1 MFSATTASYLEAID
15 LHRWLRSRRSVRR
28 FKPSQ
33 VAAEVLERILQTA
46 TWAPNAH
53 NRQPWR
59 FVHLASTESRQKLVA
74 AMSADFER
82 VLRDEGKSEA
92 DIAAQLQRSRDRVL
106 EAPEA
111 ILLCLDTDALDKY
124 EDATRTHGEY
134 LMGVQSVA
142 LAGGQLLLAAHA
154 EGLAGVW
161 ICAPLFTP
169 IEVAKA
175 LELESNWQAQGLI
188 LLGYPA
194 KSSEPKPRVP
204 VPELKRI
211 L

>member
-1 MFSATTASYLEAID
+1 LVTPTLTPSE

-28 FKPSQ
+28 FRRD
-33 VAAEVLERILQTA
+33 EVPPETIARILETA

-59 FVHLASTESRQKLVA
+59 FVQLTSPESRRDLAA
-74 AMSADFER
+74 AMAAEFQKTLQAGGLSADE
-82 VLRDEGKSEA
+82 VS
-92 DIAAQLQRSRDRVL
+92 AQLERSRARII

-111 ILLCLDTDALDKY
+111 ILLCLDMDVLDQY
-124 EDATRTHGEY
+124 EDQARTKGEY

-161 ICAPLFTP
+161 MCAPLFTP
-169 IEVAKA
+169 GEVRKA
-175 LELESNWQAQGLI
+175 LALPDGWQAQGLV
-188 LLGYPA
+188 LLGWGEKEA
-194 KSSEPKPRVP
+194 QEKERLDIGRV
-204 VPELKRI
+204 KRVV
-211 L
+211 

>member
-1 MFSATTASYLEAID
+1 METAAKQLEE
-15 LHRWLRSRRSVRR
+15 LNLNEWLRSRRSVRR
-28 FKPSQ
+28 FRPDKVP
-33 VAAEVLERILQTA
+33 AEMLDRILETA

-59 FVHLASTESRQKLVA
+59 FVQLASVESREKLVG

-82 VLRDEGKSEA
+82 VLRAEGKSES
-92 DIAAQLQRSRDRVL
+92 DIAVQLQRSHDRVL

-111 ILLCLDTDALDKY
+111 ILLCLDIDMLDKY
-124 EDATRTHGEY
+124 EDAPRTHGEY

-169 IEVAKA
+169 AEVAKA
-175 LELESNWQAQGLI
+175 LELQSSWQAQGLI

-194 KSSEPKPRVP
+194 KLGEPRPRNLISSLRRK
-204 VPELKRI
+204 L
-211 L
+211 